1 MKTFQE
7 YKDGYIRLIPQL
19 YMESHELAFDKY
31 VRKEDGDLTGYW
43 FDDSQQE
50 WLANVMNAKIHE
62 YFKANFD
69 KLLAEAKEYVG
80 EGRIVK

>member
-1 MKTFQE
+1 MKAYQE
-7 YKDGYIRLIPQL
+7 YKDGYVRLIPQI
-19 YMESHELAFDKY
+19 YMESIDLSLDKY

-43 FDDSQQE
+43 FDEHQQE

-62 YFKANFD
+62 YFKNNFD
-69 KLLAEAKEYVG
+69 KLLAEAKQYVG